1 MRARNTRTAH
11 GALLAAVCAAL
22 ACCAPA
28 AAAPGDIST
37 VAGTTPGFAGDGGP
51 AIAAQLAGPYA
62 VAPTPDGGF
71 LIADFGN
78 SRVRKVSAAGAITT
92 VAGSTRGYSGD
103 FGPATA
109 AQLSEPSSVA
119 PTRDG
124 GLLIADTDNYV
135 VRKVRPDGTIVTVA
149 GTGLMPG
156 FSGDGGAATSAKL
169 AFPYGVAPTPDGGF
183 LIADTGNRR
192 IRKVFANG
200 TIVTVAGTTTAGYA
214 GDGGPAVA
222 AQLDFP
228 YGVAPTPDGGFL
240 IADAGNQRIRRV
252 RPDGTIVTAAGA
264 GTPGLSGDGDLAT
277 SAMLH
282 DPIGVTA
289 LADGGFLIAD
299 ELNDRIRRVSPAGVI
314 TTVAGTSGGL
324 SGDGGPAI
332 AAQLSFPTGVAVTP
346 TGELLIADFGNGRIR
361 AVTGP
366 AATDS
371 GGGAPTAPIGPIA
384 AGHGPAFGARTNVLL
399 TLTHSRI
406 AAGGRL
412 GMTVRNANAFP
423 ISGSLT
429 ARARDRRKAIALAA
443 KRFAVAAHGHTR
455 VTLDLKHRPRMRL
468 ARRGRLTLAVTA
480 TVTDPAGHTRRVT
493 ATLTV
498 KRAHAHRPA
507 NRRG

>member
-1 MRARNTRTAH
+1 MRALNTRTAH

-51 AIAAQLAGPYA
+51 AIAAQLDDPYS

-71 LIADFGN
+71 LIADFDS
-78 SRVRKVSAAGAITT
+78 SRVRKVSPAGAITT

-119 PTRDG
+119 ATRDG
-124 GLLIADTDNYV
+124 GFLIADEADCV

-149 GTGLMPG
+149 GTAQAG

-169 AFPYGVAPTPDGGF
+169 YSPVAVAPTSDGGF
-183 LIADTGNRR
+183 LIADTGNSR
-192 IRKVFANG
+192 IRRVFANG
-200 TIVTVAGTTTAGYA
+200 TIVTVAGTTTGGYS
-214 GDGGPAVA
+214 GDGGPATVA
-222 AQLDFP
+222 ELNNP
-228 YGVAPTPDGGFL
+228 LGVAVTPEGGFL
-240 IADAGNQRIRRV
+240 IADSGNHRIRRV

-264 GTPGLSGDGDLAT
+264 GAPGLTGDGDLAT
-277 SAMLH
+277 SALLH
-282 DPIGVTA
+282 WPVGVTA

-314 TTVAGTSGGL
+314 TTIAGTSGGL

-332 AAQLSFPTGVAVTP
+332 AAQLYEPTGVAVTP
-346 TGELLIADFGNGRIR
+346 TGDLLIADLTNARVR
-361 AVTGP
+361 LVTRPAVVGGP
-366 AATDS
+366 APAVPP
-371 GGGAPTAPIGPIA
+371 APARSARLPR
-384 AGHGPAFGARTNVLL
+384 FGARTNVTLS
-399 TLTHSRI
+399 LTHARI
-406 AAGGRL
+406 RAGARL
-412 GMTVRNANAFP
+412 GVTVRNANAFP
-423 ISGSLT
+423 INGSLT
-429 ARARDRRKAIALAA
+429 GRARDRRKAIALAA

-455 VTLDLKHRPRMRL
+455 VTLALSPRLRARL
-468 ARRGRLTLAVTA
+468 AHTGTLTVAVTA
-480 TVTDPAGHTRRVT
+480 TVTDPASRSRRVT

-507 NRRG
+507 NRRR